1 MPRFEESEL
10 SDQPDSIVRRS
21 TQPGSVSRPVVSPL
35 QPSVVYS
42 STDPDELD
50 DQYEGRLAGYTYAR
64 EGHPNA
70 DALASTLGWLE
81 GASST
86 GVVTSSGMAALGS
99 VFLGLLEAG
108 DHILGGDQ
116 LYGRSHRMLTVDL
129 PRMGFEATLAD
140 AGDLQ
145 AFRAA
150 LRSNTRAILVETVSN
165 PTLRIPDLPGI
176 ARLADERGLLLV
188 VDNTFTTP
196 RMFRPF
202 DHGADVVV
210 HSVTKLL
217 AGHSDVTLGF
227 AVAADGVVNEAMR
240 EAAVTW
246 GLTPSPFDC
255 WLAERGLHTFELRYD
270 RAEAT
275 AARLADAF
283 AETDG
288 VEAVVYPGREDH
300 PDRARA
306 TELFGGR
313 GGTMVCVRL
322 AGGRDHAN
330 AFIRAASPIRFA
342 PTLGDVSTLLSHP
355 ASSSH
360 RRLSES
366 EREALGITQG
376 FIRISVGI
384 EDPDTLISHLTAA
397 AQTLGS

>member
-1 MPRFEESEL
+1 M
-10 SDQPDSIVRRS
+10 SDQSDSIVRRS
-21 TQPGSVSRPVVSPL
+21 TPPDSASRPVVNPL

-50 DQYEGRLAGYTYAR
+50 AQYEGTLAGYTYAR

-70 DALASTLGWLE
+70 DTLASTLGWME
-81 GASST
+81 GAPAG
-86 GVVTSSGMAALGS
+86 GVVTSSGMAAIGA
-99 VFLGLLEAG
+99 VFLGLLEQG
-108 DHILGGDQ
+108 DHVVGGDQ

-129 PRMGFEATLAD
+129 PRLGFETSLAD
-140 AGDLQ
+140 PTDCDAVE
-145 AFRAA
+145 AA
-150 LRSNTRAILVETVSN
+150 IRPETRAILVETVSN
-165 PTLRIPDLPGI
+165 PTLRIPDLLGI
-176 ARLADERGLLLV
+176 SQLAADRGLLFL
-188 VDNTFTTP
+188 VDNTFITP
-196 RMFRPF
+196 RMFRPLG
-202 DHGADVVV
+202 HGADVVI

-227 AVAADGVVNEAMR
+227 AIAADQAVNEAMR
-240 EAAVTW
+240 DAAVTW

-270 RAEAT
+270 RAEST
-275 AARLADAF
+275 AAALADAL
-283 AETDG
+283 AGADG
-288 VEAVVYPGREDH
+288 VEAVFYPGRDDH
-300 PDRARA
+300 PDRARSK
-306 TELFGGR
+306 ELFGGR
-313 GGTMVCVRL
+313 GGTMVSIRL
-322 AGGRDHAN
+322 AGGREHAN

-366 EREALGITQG
+366 EREGMGITEG

-384 EDPDTLISHLTAA
+384 EDPDTLIPHLAAAAA